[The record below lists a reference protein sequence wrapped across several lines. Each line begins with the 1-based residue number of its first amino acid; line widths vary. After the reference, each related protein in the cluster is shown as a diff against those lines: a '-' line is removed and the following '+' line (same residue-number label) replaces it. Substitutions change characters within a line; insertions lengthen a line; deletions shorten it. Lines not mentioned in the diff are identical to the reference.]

1 MEDGYSTTGRLG
13 PQHDVMTIEDLVDTR
28 GSDDIVVRNREPQRK
43 GVNRIGRYRETDSL
57 REEHRLPTDQ

>member
-1 MEDGYSTTGRLG
+1 
-13 PQHDVMTIEDLVDTR
+13 MTIEDLVDTR